1 MHDSTQAAA
10 EEAINNL
17 VNSDK
22 LLTKTAVIQMIH
34 TAAKWCDASELFSTP
49 QNTPAAIEILV
60 QLQTVIAG
68 LGMKVDRHIESKV
81 SALALKSLASA
92 EDVSDIAALYHD
104 YFEIELSDGNEPGLS
119 IVAKSHKLLNSYGG
133 NFGMEVESSMNP
145 AQLAIALGFMSAS
158 PPSLLITIIT
168 LVPTFGMIFIC

>member
-1 MHDSTQAAA
+1 
-10 EEAINNL
+10 
-17 VNSDK
+17 
-22 LLTKTAVIQMIH
+22 MIH

-68 LGMKVDRHIESKV
+68 LGMKVDRHIESKGEAFKV